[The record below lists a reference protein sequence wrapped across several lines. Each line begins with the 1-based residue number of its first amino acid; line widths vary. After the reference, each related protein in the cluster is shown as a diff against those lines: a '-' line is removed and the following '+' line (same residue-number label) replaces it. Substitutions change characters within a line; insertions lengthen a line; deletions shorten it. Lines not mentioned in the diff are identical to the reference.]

1 MTITDTSRAQR
12 SSSIA
17 STVSIA
23 DRFAKCSLS
32 YVSPESSP
40 ITAYHLDLS
49 GRSRFRLKLKL
60 KQNCASMESE
70 SSLKFKSESESE
82 HRNYNSFLASISPSA
97 VSSESS
103 SPLRLEVK
111 SLNTEGTKTVTVES
125 IVLLKTSFQE
135 DETETA
141 IFLEAEIVVRT
152 FRLHPIQTSSPSFQH
167 SQRIGCT
174 QHVASQ
180 EDYDKETLTTRLELC
195 AVLVSQPVVALANS
209 HPPGLL
215 ALELGGGGSLSF
227 QPTHHI
233 RSQSVIL
240 TVNLTSA
247 LHVSVRNV
255 SGSSGGSTLVALT
268 IQHSNTH
275 SKPVTITNIAL
286 HPGHSRLD
294 VQHNYLYE
302 YEKAQRSMPGGEKC
316 VTDMSPFVKWAFVPR
331 TEPHLPLT
339 LLPHEA
345 YSTVITVD
353 AGEDLRS
360 RSFLTPISVTADVGD
375 TTDTYRPNIVVATD
389 AHWNT
394 GRIAVEPA
402 DAFRIDMNVAQQFNY
417 VGVPLVVTLR
427 VLNLST
433 ETRDLMLLMAKDDD
447 KIRTINNSNSNIITS
462 RQQSGAVNTAV
473 VSEVNGYTFGVWGLS
488 GDDDGTTRHNRDHEL
503 LAVDAALL
511 LGEVKGQHSVDAEL
525 RFVPLRE
532 GTLDVPN
539 LKLYDKTEGK
549 WYNCIHKLQIVAAA
563 KKAIV

>member
-1 MTITDTSRAQR
+1 MTSTEISQSQR
-12 SSSIA
+12 SFSIVSAANIAEGFA
-17 STVSIA
+17 SY
-23 DRFAKCSLS
+23 SLS
-32 YVSPESSP
+32 PVTPGSDP
-40 ITAYHLDLS
+40 ITAYYLDLS

-60 KQNCASMESE
+60 KQNYASMESE
-70 SSLKFKSESESE
+70 FKSEFKSE
-82 HRNYNSFLASISPSA
+82 HCNDNSLLASISHSDSA
-97 VSSESS
+97 SS

-111 SLNTEGTKTVTVES
+111 LLNTEGTKTVTVES
-125 IVLLKTSFQE
+125 ISLLTTSFHK

-141 IFLEAEIVVRT
+141 ILLEAEVVVRA
-152 FRLHPIQTSSPSFQH
+152 FNIHPIPTSSPSFQR
-167 SQRIGCT
+167 SQRTGLT
-174 QHVASQ
+174 QNVASN
-180 EDYDKETLTTRLELC
+180 DDNETLSTRLELC
-195 AVLVSQPVVALANS
+195 AVLVSQPIVASVNS

-227 QPTHHI
+227 QPSHHI
-233 RSQSVIL
+233 RSQPVVL

-247 LHVSVRNV
+247 LCVSVRNV

-294 VQHNYLYE
+294 VQHRDQYE
-302 YEKAQRSMPGGEKC
+302 YENANQSMPGGEKC
-316 VTDMSPFVKWAFVPR
+316 VTDMSPFVKWAYVPR

-345 YSTVITVD
+345 YSTVMTVD

-360 RSFLTPISVTADVGD
+360 RSFLTPISVTADVGE
-375 TTDTYRPNIVVATD
+375 TSDTYRPNIVVSTD
-389 AHWNT
+389 AHWTT

-417 VGVPLVVTLR
+417 VGAPLVVTLR

-447 KIRTINNSNSNIITS
+447 KIRTINNSNNNTP

-549 WYNCIHKLQIVAAA
+549 WYNCVHKLQIVAAA
-563 KKAIV
+563 KKTIV